1 MREMHI
7 VEQEQDRVQ
16 SIVLFWL
23 PLFTS
28 TDGKNTSKEK
38 KVNIRPQL
46 YLANTAYDLNVYVLL
61 KVTHCHNL
69 HTPIAFSTD
78 KLQ

>member
-28 TDGKNTSKEK
+28 TDGKNTGKEK
-38 KVNIRPQL
+38 K
-46 YLANTAYDLNVYVLL
+46 
-61 KVTHCHNL
+61 
-69 HTPIAFSTD
+69 
-78 KLQ
+78 